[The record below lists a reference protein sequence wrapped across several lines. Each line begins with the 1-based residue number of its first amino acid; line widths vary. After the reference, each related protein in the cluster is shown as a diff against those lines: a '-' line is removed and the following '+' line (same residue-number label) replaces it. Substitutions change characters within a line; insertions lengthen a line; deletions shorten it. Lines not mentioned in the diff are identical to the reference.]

1 MVQTDLWGCGGH
13 YVGYRDGDE
22 LWGCDGRLIGRFYGH
37 EVYGTNGRYLGE
49 LCDGDRLA
57 VKINQ
62 SAVTQPLLSPRR
74 KGTRIRGLRGVRT
87 PGSGY
92 EDFPQIAEI
101 P

>member
-1 MVQTDLWGCGGH
+1 MTQTDLWGCGGH

-37 EVYGTNGRYLGE
+37 EVYGADGRYLGE
-49 LCDGDRLA
+49 LCDGNRLA
-57 VKINQ
+57 AKSYR
-62 SAVTQPLLSPRR
+62 SAVLKPMLSTRR
-74 KGTRIRGLRGVRT
+74 KGMRSRGMLGVRT

-92 EDFPQIAEI
+92 EDFPRIAEI